1 MVLEYMENE
10 ILIVIII
17 CISVKLLFAII
28 IKISFRPFTIDP
40 TSES

>member
-17 CISVKLLFAII
+17 YISVKLWFAII
-28 IKISFRPFTIDP
+28 IKISFRSFIIDS
-40 TSES
+40 TQES